1 MNQNISNKHL
11 ARTEKH
17 KLKKEALKNKYFF
30 KKLKTIG
37 YNTGCILYIIGIITS
52 FYSYRNFDYSIM
64 QFKNY
69 SIIYIISGLTI
80 SILLNILTQD
90 KKSFFS
96 TIVFNTFWF
105 GSIPLALI
113 FFINKEFST
122 SKPHFQTYE
131 IYSKYIPTH
140 IGNKS
145 PNSVKILYND
155 FYQEVKLPNKEKEEV
170 EKADSIELELN
181 VGKLGIIFFKTKN
194 LK

>member
-1 MNQNISNKHL
+1 
-11 ARTEKH
+11 
-17 KLKKEALKNKYFF
+17 
-30 KKLKTIG
+30 
-37 YNTGCILYIIGIITS
+37 
-52 FYSYRNFDYSIM
+52 M

-113 FFINKEFST
+113 FFINKEFSN

-131 IYSKYIPTH
+131 IYSKYLPTH
-140 IGNKS
+140 VGNKS

-170 EKADSIELELN
+170 ENADSIELELN